1 MSEYDQTFLS
11 HKIIEHL
18 MSKEN
23 MQDDISGLVLDIYE
37 KEMKQLSE
45 KIIKHLSEL
54 KEKGIITEYK
64 DGKGK
69 QYYKLLKPIGQ

>member
-1 MSEYDQTFLS
+1 MSDYDQTFLS

-23 MQDDISGLVLDIYE
+23 MQDDLSGLVLDIYA

-45 KIIKHLSEL
+45 KIIKHLAGL
-54 KEKGIITEYK
+54 KENGIIIEHK
-64 DGKGK
+64 DEKGNL
-69 QYYKLLKPIGQ
+69 YYKLLKPIG

>member
-23 MQDDISGLVLDIYE
+23 YQDDLSGLVLDIYA
-37 KEMKQLSE
+37 KEMKQLSD
-45 KIIKHLSEL
+45 KIIKHIAGLEDQ
-54 KEKGIITEYK
+54 GIIEEFK
-64 DGKGK
+64 DDKGRK
-69 QYYKLLKPIGQ
+69 FFKLLKPIGQ